1 MVEETDDKDKA
12 PKKPEEE
19 ATDAAGEETSADASA
34 GEETGESTVSDD
46 VDPAASRDDD
56 KAEDHKASAADDSVE
71 DADNAP
77 ASDAQSDAKVDS
89 GVVTTSGDETD
100 KATAE
105 ETTPQSADADV
116 RGTGAPVPPPMA
128 DSAAIKSPKGARQAI
143 EPDTPPPPPNR
154 SKAVRHPVVVFMNF
168 ILTVLILAVIAAGG
182 LVYYGKQTFLEPG
195 PLRKEKTILVS
206 RGTGLATIAG
216 ILERQ
221 NVISN
226 QTIFRYGVQL
236 YQQEGAL
243 KAGEYL
249 FSPGI
254 SMHQVMSIL
263 TSGKSILHSLTI
275 PEGYTSYQVVEV
287 LKTNDVLLGE
297 IKDVPEEGVVLPE
310 TYKFSRGTTRAEM
323 LKRMKSSHTRAVD
336 EIWARRAPDLPLKD
350 KREFVTLASIVEK
363 ETGMAAERTRV
374 AGVFVNRLNQ
384 GMRLQTDPTVVY
396 GIFGGKG
403 KPSGRP
409 IFRSDL
415 DKPTPYN
422 TYQIDG
428 LPPGPIANPGR
439 AALEAVAN
447 PSRTNEL
454 FFVAD
459 GTGGH
464 VFSETLKQHNI
475 NVKRWRAIEKQRI
488 EGLKKQSE

>member
-1 MVEETDDKDKA
+1 
-12 PKKPEEE
+12 
-19 ATDAAGEETSADASA
+19 
-34 GEETGESTVSDD
+34 
-46 VDPAASRDDD
+46 
-56 KAEDHKASAADDSVE
+56 
-71 DADNAP
+71 
-77 ASDAQSDAKVDS
+77 
-89 GVVTTSGDETD
+89 
-100 KATAE
+100 
-105 ETTPQSADADV
+105 
-116 RGTGAPVPPPMA
+116 MA